1 MAKSDCISITYIV
14 YLTCQIN
21 ITEGKMEQNKTKIS
35 KNARREMAI
44 KKAKR
49 KRLIIVTV
57 AGVLALALIT
67 VITISA
73 IREARTETYTDGSQ
87 SVKLLPDG
95 SFSATISHGD
105 LYNGTYTK
113 TDQEGLTVVT
123 YSTDSGSTASGVI
136 IEGQLYIPEEWL
148 DDHGHN
154 TVLPLK

>member
-1 MAKSDCISITYIV
+1 
-14 YLTCQIN
+14 
-21 ITEGKMEQNKTKIS
+21 MEQNKKKIS

-49 KRLIIVTV
+49 KRLIIITV

-87 SVKLLPDG
+87 NVKLHPDG
-95 SFSATISHGD
+95 SFTASISHGD
-105 LYNGTYTK
+105 LYSGTYTK
-113 TDQEGLTVVT
+113 TEQEGYTVVT
-123 YSTDSGSTASGVI
+123 YITDSGSTASGEI
-136 IEGQLYIPEEWL
+136 IEGQLYIPDEWL

-154 TVLPLK
+154 AILPLK